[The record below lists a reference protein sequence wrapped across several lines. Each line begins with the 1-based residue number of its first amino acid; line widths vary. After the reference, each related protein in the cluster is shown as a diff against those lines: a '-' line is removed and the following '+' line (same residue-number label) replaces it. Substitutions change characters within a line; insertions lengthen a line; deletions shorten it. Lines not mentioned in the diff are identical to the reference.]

1 MGIKLINI
9 LKEINKGNSKLI
21 RENQYFHNGAEMN
34 QIINYDDSNI
44 ADDLEALGQGSMDG
58 QDFRVGGT
66 YNIGGKEYKVEA
78 QGDEFKLVLAEVL
91 NEAKKAKE
99 TFEEFATT
107 RAAGAAK
114 IASTAEEKGGLAMLT
129 YNHFYVK
136 APYYK
141 KAINGKFDKEA
152 AKKEFAEILKSI
164 SLDMNQNEF
173 QRQVGKMEVLGELL
187 IREN

>member
-1 MGIKLINI
+1 MII
-9 LKEINKGNSKLI
+9 LLSI
-21 RENQYFHNGAEMN
+21 
-34 QIINYDDSNI
+34 
-44 ADDLEALGQGSMDG
+44 
-58 QDFRVGGT
+58 
-66 YNIGGKEYKVEA
+66 
-78 QGDEFKLVLAEVL
+78 L
-91 NEAKKAKE
+91 NEAKKEKE
-99 TFEEFATT
+99 TLEDFATT

-114 IASTAEEKGGLAMLT
+114 IADTAKEKGGLAMLT

-152 AKKEFAEILKSI
+152 AKKEFNEILKGI

-187 IREN
+187 IEEK

>member
-1 MGIKLINI
+1 MIKLLSI
-9 LKEINKGNSKLI
+9 
-21 RENQYFHNGAEMN
+21 
-34 QIINYDDSNI
+34 
-44 ADDLEALGQGSMDG
+44 
-58 QDFRVGGT
+58 
-66 YNIGGKEYKVEA
+66 
-78 QGDEFKLVLAEVL
+78 L
-91 NEAKKAKE
+91 NEVKKEKE
-99 TFEEFATT
+99 TLEDFATT

-114 IASTAEEKGGLAMLT
+114 IADTAKEKGGLAMLT

-152 AKKEFAEILKSI
+152 AKKEFNEILKGI

-187 IREN
+187 IEEK

>member
-1 MGIKLINI
+1 MIKL
-9 LKEINKGNSKLI
+9 LQLLTE
-21 RENQYFHNGAEMN
+21 
-34 QIINYDDSNI
+34 
-44 ADDLEALGQGSMDG
+44 
-58 QDFRVGGT
+58 
-66 YNIGGKEYKVEA
+66 
-78 QGDEFKLVLAEVL
+78 
-91 NEAKKAKE
+91 AKE
-99 TFEEFATT
+99 TFAEFATT

-114 IASTAEEKGGLAMLT
+114 IASTAKEKGGLAMLT

-152 AKKEFAEILKSI
+152 AKKEFNEILKSI

-187 IREN
+187 IEEK

>member
-1 MGIKLINI
+1 MIKLIN
-9 LKEINKGNSKLI
+9 LL
-21 RENQYFHNGAEMN
+21 
-34 QIINYDDSNI
+34 
-44 ADDLEALGQGSMDG
+44 
-58 QDFRVGGT
+58 T
-66 YNIGGKEYKVEA
+66 
-78 QGDEFKLVLAEVL
+78 
-91 NEAKKAKE
+91 EAKKAKE

-114 IASTAEEKGGLAMLT
+114 IASTAEKKGGLALLT

-136 APYYK
+136 AAYYK
-141 KAINGKFDKEA
+141 KAISGKFNEEA

-187 IREN
+187 IRDKK

>member
-1 MGIKLINI
+1 MIKL
-9 LKEINKGNSKLI
+9 LQL
-21 RENQYFHNGAEMN
+21 
-34 QIINYDDSNI
+34 
-44 ADDLEALGQGSMDG
+44 L
-58 QDFRVGGT
+58 T
-66 YNIGGKEYKVEA
+66 
-78 QGDEFKLVLAEVL
+78 
-91 NEAKKAKE
+91 EAKKTKE

-152 AKKEFAEILKSI
+152 AKKEFDEILKSI

-187 IREN
+187 IREK

>member
-1 MGIKLINI
+1 MIKL
-9 LKEINKGNSKLI
+9 K
-21 RENQYFHNGAEMN
+21 
-34 QIINYDDSNI
+34 
-44 ADDLEALGQGSMDG
+44 DLLQE
-58 QDFRVGGT
+58 
-66 YNIGGKEYKVEA
+66 E
-78 QGDEFKLVLAEVL
+78 
-91 NEAKKAKE
+91 KE
-99 TFEEFATT
+99 TLEQFATT

-114 IASTAEEKGGLAMLT
+114 IATNAEEKGGLAMLT

-141 KAINGKFDKEA
+141 KVVNGKFDKEA

-187 IREN
+187 IRDKK

>member
-1 MGIKLINI
+1 MIKLLSI
-9 LKEINKGNSKLI
+9 
-21 RENQYFHNGAEMN
+21 
-34 QIINYDDSNI
+34 
-44 ADDLEALGQGSMDG
+44 
-58 QDFRVGGT
+58 
-66 YNIGGKEYKVEA
+66 
-78 QGDEFKLVLAEVL
+78 L
-91 NEAKKAKE
+91 NEAKKEKE
-99 TFEEFATT
+99 TLEDFATT

-114 IASTAEEKGGLAMLT
+114 IADTAKEKGGLAMLT

-152 AKKEFAEILKSI
+152 AKKEFNEMLKGI

-187 IREN
+187 IREK

>member
-1 MGIKLINI
+1 MIKLLSI
-9 LKEINKGNSKLI
+9 
-21 RENQYFHNGAEMN
+21 
-34 QIINYDDSNI
+34 
-44 ADDLEALGQGSMDG
+44 
-58 QDFRVGGT
+58 
-66 YNIGGKEYKVEA
+66 
-78 QGDEFKLVLAEVL
+78 L
-91 NEAKKAKE
+91 NEAKKEKE
-99 TFEEFATT
+99 TLEDFATT

-114 IASTAEEKGGLAMLT
+114 IADTAKEKGGLALLT

-187 IREN
+187 IEKK

>member
-1 MGIKLINI
+1 MIKLIN
-9 LKEINKGNSKLI
+9 LL
-21 RENQYFHNGAEMN
+21 
-34 QIINYDDSNI
+34 
-44 ADDLEALGQGSMDG
+44 
-58 QDFRVGGT
+58 T
-66 YNIGGKEYKVEA
+66 
-78 QGDEFKLVLAEVL
+78 
-91 NEAKKAKE
+91 EAKKQKE
-99 TFEEFATT
+99 TFEEFAKT
-107 RAAGAAK
+107 RGEGAAK
-114 IASTAEEKGGLAMLT
+114 IAATAEQKGGLALLT

>member
-1 MGIKLINI
+1 MIKLLSI
-9 LKEINKGNSKLI
+9 
-21 RENQYFHNGAEMN
+21 
-34 QIINYDDSNI
+34 
-44 ADDLEALGQGSMDG
+44 
-58 QDFRVGGT
+58 
-66 YNIGGKEYKVEA
+66 
-78 QGDEFKLVLAEVL
+78 L
-91 NEAKKAKE
+91 NEAKKEKE
-99 TFEEFATT
+99 TLEDFATT

-114 IASTAEEKGGLAMLT
+114 IADTAKEKGGLAMLT

-152 AKKEFAEILKSI
+152 AKKEFNEILMGI

-187 IREN
+187 IREK

>member
-1 MGIKLINI
+1 MIKLVNLI
-9 LKEINKGNSKLI
+9 LEVKKE
-21 RENQYFHNGAEMN
+21 
-34 QIINYDDSNI
+34 
-44 ADDLEALGQGSMDG
+44 
-58 QDFRVGGT
+58 
-66 YNIGGKEYKVEA
+66 
-78 QGDEFKLVLAEVL
+78 
-91 NEAKKAKE
+91 KE

-141 KAINGKFDKEA
+141 KAIEGKFDIEKAKE
-152 AKKEFAEILKSI
+152 EFAEILKSI

-187 IREN
+187 IRDN